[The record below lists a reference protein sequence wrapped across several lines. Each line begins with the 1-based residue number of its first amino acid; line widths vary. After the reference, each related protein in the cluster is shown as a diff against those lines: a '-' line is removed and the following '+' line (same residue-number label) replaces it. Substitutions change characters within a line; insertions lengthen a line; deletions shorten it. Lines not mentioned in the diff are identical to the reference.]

1 MNSITVAQIKR
12 YRNKSVPELLKLAEK
27 HFNRFIRERD
37 SEDGWFKCIACGDVK
52 PIDRLHASHYMS
64 AGHCGMTRFDED
76 NVHGG
81 CPKCN
86 TFLHGNLIR
95 YRENLVLK
103 IGEDSVKRLESVSRI
118 TKKWDRLE
126 LIEIIC
132 RYKEKVK
139 T

>member
-1 MNSITVAQIKR
+1 MITAAQIKK
-12 YRNKSVPELLKLAEK
+12 YNNKSVPELLKLAEK
-27 HFNRFIRERD
+27 HFNKFIRERD
-37 SEDGWFKCIACGDVK
+37 SEDGWFKCIACGK
-52 PIDRLHASHYMS
+52 IKATGKLHASHYMA
-64 AGHCGMTRFDED
+64 AGHCGTTRFDED

-81 CPKCN
+81 CLHCN

-103 IGEDSVKRLESVSRI
+103 IGEDRVKRLESISRI

-132 RYKEKVK
+132 RYKQKVK
-139 T
+139 A